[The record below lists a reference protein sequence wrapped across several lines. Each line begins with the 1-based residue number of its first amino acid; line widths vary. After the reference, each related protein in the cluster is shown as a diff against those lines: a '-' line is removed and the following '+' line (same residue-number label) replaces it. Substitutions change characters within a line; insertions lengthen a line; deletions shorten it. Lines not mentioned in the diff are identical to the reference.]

1 MDLVTLQE
9 LEVWAVMELVGIWVP
24 VENVYNLVVRE
35 IDFIFIKVM
44 FYFIIKVGK
53 KVILKVELTVVA

>member
-9 LEVWAVMELVGIWVP
+9 LEIRAVMELVGIWVP